1 MKTII
6 NYGNQRRVGKRKKIL
21 YLIMNWNICI
31 YFTVVKREN
40 DIIYLNGNV
49 KKRKIL
55 KLNGCRMRIK
65 FGFKLQNIATIINS
79 L

>member
-1 MKTII
+1 M
-6 NYGNQRRVGKRKKIL
+6 Y
-21 YLIMNWNICI
+21 ICI
-31 YFTVVKREN
+31 YFIVVKREN